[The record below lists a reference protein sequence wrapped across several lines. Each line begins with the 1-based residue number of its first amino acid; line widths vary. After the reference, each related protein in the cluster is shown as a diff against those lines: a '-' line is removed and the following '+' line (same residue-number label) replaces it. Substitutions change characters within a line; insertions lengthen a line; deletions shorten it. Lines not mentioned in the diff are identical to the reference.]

1 MSGTYVPVNGQ
12 EAPRPP
18 APGTLVVDTARDD
31 RVGEFRGVA
40 GPRWSLRPVRGGA
53 EWEVDPAY
61 VRLATPIER
70 LRAETA
76 RCNARSEGR
85 FL

>member
-1 MSGTYVPVNGQ
+1 MPGTNGLRGGQ

-53 EWEVDPAY
+53 EWEVDPACA
-61 VRLATPIER
+61 RLATPIER
-70 LRAETA
+70 LRAENA

-85 FL
+85 LL